1 MEHVSHQIQILR
13 SEDCLLST
21 RVSLVEVV
29 DGALGLELL
38 DLLPHYLL
46 RWRPAREGEPFLKVV
61 VDDLLGV
68 LGHLLLNHIDALL
81 VSILWSPD
89 SDRSHDS

>member
-38 DLLPHYLL
+38 DLLPNYLL

-61 VDDLLGV
+61 WSERGEKL
-68 LGHLLLNHIDALL
+68 DA
-81 VSILWSPD
+81 VVVAVAEVWTP
-89 SDRSHDS
+89 